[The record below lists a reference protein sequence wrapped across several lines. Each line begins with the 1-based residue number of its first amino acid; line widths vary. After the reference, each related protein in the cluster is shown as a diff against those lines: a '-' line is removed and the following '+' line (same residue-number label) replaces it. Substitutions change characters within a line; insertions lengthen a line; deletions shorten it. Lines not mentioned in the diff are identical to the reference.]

1 MEAEQ
6 AEEELLYMK
15 LQELA
20 LQPNLK
26 SREGEHTSLSGVF
39 EDHHVINELT
49 LEDIE
54 NPREPWG
61 LEEKRG
67 ESPHYSSEQKSG
79 EGPRSLTEYQAI
91 IAKLIQE
98 VEELKT
104 FKIQEVEEVKA
115 FKTEFTKQSKKI
127 DYLEHKLFFTGISGA
142 GRGGNS
148 MLKFCLR
155 LESRSTPSKAHTDEK
170 DTESWNVLHYD
181 PDESIYLV
189 GGYDGESCLSAF
201 DAYYPS
207 EDKTKPPSP
216 MSAVR
221 SYVSAAQLYGNLYV
235 IGGSNGQV
243 CYDTDVEMLDLDV
256 GRWIHTQSMLQKRM
270 ALAAVELKGVLYA
283 TGGYDGNSYLNTV
296 DRFDPRDRS
305 WTKIA
310 SMHSKRS
317 CHLSVVL
324 SEKMGYSAAAVV
336 EAIYVIGGMKDDET
350 IAETVEYYKE
360 GQDWREMAT
369 MTIGRRCFMS
379 AAASST

>member
-1 MEAEQ
+1 MGAGRQ
-6 AEEELLYMK
+6 PKIFTAPS
-15 LQELA
+15 QDLA
-20 LQPNLK
+20 IYSASIRNLSK
-26 SREGEHTSLSGVF
+26 NHLGGV
-39 EDHHVINELT
+39 
-49 LEDIE
+49 
-54 NPREPWG
+54 
-61 LEEKRG
+61 
-67 ESPHYSSEQKSG
+67 
-79 EGPRSLTEYQAI
+79 
-91 IAKLIQE
+91 LIQE

-127 DYLEHKLFFTGISGA
+127 DYLEHKLEQAEAEI
-142 GRGGNS
+142 RC
-148 MLKFCLR
+148 LKFCLQ

-181 PDESIYLV
+181 PDESIYL

-207 EDKTKPPSP
+207 EDMTKPLSP

-221 SYVSAAQLYGNLYV
+221 SYASAAQLYGNLYV

-243 CYDTDVEMLDLDV
+243 CYDTDVEMLDLNA

-296 DRFDPRDRS
+296 DRFDPRERS

-310 SMHSKRS
+310 SLHSKRS
-317 CHLSVVL
+317 CHSSVVP

-336 EAIYVIGGMKDDET
+336 EDTIYVIGGMKDDET

-360 GQDWREMAT
+360 GQDWREIAT
-369 MTIGRRCFMS
+369 MTIGRRYFMS

>member
-1 MEAEQ
+1 MGAGRQ
-6 AEEELLYMK
+6 PKIFTAPS
-15 LQELA
+15 QDLA
-20 LQPNLK
+20 IYSASIRNLSK
-26 SREGEHTSLSGVF
+26 NHLGGV
-39 EDHHVINELT
+39 
-49 LEDIE
+49 
-54 NPREPWG
+54 
-61 LEEKRG
+61 
-67 ESPHYSSEQKSG
+67 
-79 EGPRSLTEYQAI
+79 
-91 IAKLIQE
+91 LIQE

-127 DYLEHKLFFTGISGA
+127 DYLEHKLDQAEAEI
-142 GRGGNS
+142 RC
-148 MLKFCLR
+148 LKFCLR

-207 EDKTKPPSP
+207 EDMMKPLSP

-221 SYVSAAQLYGNLYV
+221 SYASAAQLYGNLYV

-243 CYDTDVEMLDLDV
+243 CYDTDVEMLDLNA

-296 DRFDPRDRS
+296 DRFDPRERS

-310 SMHSKRS
+310 SLHSKRS
-317 CHLSVVL
+317 CHSSVVL

-336 EAIYVIGGMKDDET
+336 EDTIYVIGGMKDDET

-360 GQDWREMAT
+360 GQDWREIAT

>member
-1 MEAEQ
+1 MGAGRQ
-6 AEEELLYMK
+6 PKIFTAPS
-15 LQELA
+15 QDLA
-20 LQPNLK
+20 IYSASIRNLSK
-26 SREGEHTSLSGVF
+26 NHLGGV
-39 EDHHVINELT
+39 
-49 LEDIE
+49 
-54 NPREPWG
+54 
-61 LEEKRG
+61 
-67 ESPHYSSEQKSG
+67 
-79 EGPRSLTEYQAI
+79 
-91 IAKLIQE
+91 LIQE

-127 DYLEHKLFFTGISGA
+127 DYLEHKLEQAEAEI
-142 GRGGNS
+142 RC
-148 MLKFCLR
+148 LKFCLQ

-181 PDESIYLV
+181 PDESIYL
-189 GGYDGESCLSAF
+189 GGYDGESCLSVF

-207 EDKTKPPSP
+207 EDMTKPLSP

-221 SYVSAAQLYGNLYV
+221 SYASAAQLYGNLYV

-243 CYDTDVEMLDLDV
+243 CYDTDVEMLDLEV

-296 DRFDPRDRS
+296 DRFDPRERS

-310 SMHSKRS
+310 SMHSKKS
-317 CHLSVVL
+317 CHSSVVL
-324 SEKMGYSAAAVV
+324 SEKIYVLGGFDGDSLVRSVESFDPQLGGYSAAAVV
-336 EAIYVIGGMKDDET
+336 EDTIYVIGGMKDDET

-360 GQDWREMAT
+360 GQDWREIAT
-369 MTIGRRCFMS
+369 MTIGRRYFMS

>member
-1 MEAEQ
+1 MFQALTSARTLEFLQPLTSEDSTEFIERNDPFNAQIDIMEAEQ

-49 LEDIE
+49 LEGIE

-67 ESPHYSSEQKSG
+67 ESPHSSSEQKSG

-91 IAKLIQE
+91 TAKLIQE

-127 DYLEHKLFFTGISGA
+127 DYLEHKLEQAEAEI
-142 GRGGNS
+142 RC
-148 MLKFCLR
+148 LKFCLQ

-207 EDKTKPPSP
+207 EDMTKPLSP

-221 SYVSAAQLYGNLYV
+221 SYASAAQLYGNLYV

-243 CYDTDVEMLDLDV
+243 CYDTVESYCPVTDEWKQCPSL
-256 GRWIHTQSMLQKRM
+256 REKKR
-270 ALAAVELKGVLYA
+270 
-283 TGGYDGNSYLNTV
+283 
-296 DRFDPRDRS
+296 
-305 WTKIA
+305 
-310 SMHSKRS
+310 
-317 CHLSVVL
+317 
-324 SEKMGYSAAAVV
+324 
-336 EAIYVIGGMKDDET
+336 
-350 IAETVEYYKE
+350 
-360 GQDWREMAT
+360 
-369 MTIGRRCFMS
+369 
-379 AAASST
+379 

>member
-1 MEAEQ
+1 MFQALTSARTLEFLQPLTSEDSTEFIERNDPFNAQIDIMEAEQ

-79 EGPRSLTEYQAI
+79 EGPQSLTEYQAI
-91 IAKLIQE
+91 IA
-98 VEELKT
+98 
-104 FKIQEVEEVKA
+104 KIQEVEEVKA

-127 DYLEHKLFFTGISGA
+127 DYLEHKLEQAEAEI
-142 GRGGNS
+142 RC
-148 MLKFCLR
+148 LKFCLR

-207 EDKTKPPSP
+207 EDKTKPLSP

-221 SYVSAAQLYGNLYV
+221 SYASAAQ
-235 IGGSNGQV
+235 S
-243 CYDTDVEMLDLDV
+243 MV
-256 GRWIHTQSMLQKRM
+256 GF
-270 ALAAVELKGVLYA
+270 LA
-283 TGGYDGNSYLNTV
+283 
-296 DRFDPRDRS
+296 
-305 WTKIA
+305 I
-310 SMHSKRS
+310 
-317 CHLSVVL
+317 
-324 SEKMGYSAAAVV
+324 
-336 EAIYVIGGMKDDET
+336 
-350 IAETVEYYKE
+350 
-360 GQDWREMAT
+360 
-369 MTIGRRCFMS
+369 FM
-379 AAASST
+379 